1 MSIEDTVKTLSD
13 SLTQTI
19 LEEVKGNV
27 KRELN
32 HTVKEYVNSLD
43 ITDIVNDAIGTHI
56 NTWLE
61 NHQDWLTKTV
71 NPIVDLVRR
80 DASAEI
86 LKQAQH
92 DIAEAI
98 RVKSKDFDSLATKAF
113 SDNFF
118 KRVEQFDFP
127 ESSIPAHSLNF
138 DNGQRISGDFVE
150 AGIIKGFNS
159 TGIQDAATDCRV
171 TIMDGT
177 TVFENH
183 LVAQGLRVV
192 GDVELE
198 GMISI
203 SGQVDPGSKF
213 YSDLVESVR
222 VTVNNGIDENM
233 FTRYSDK
240 VMDRI
245 RVEGVD
251 VANLQVKGKPAFED
265 GKLANHIGD
274 SNLRTV
280 GMLKELQVQGEFFSS
295 ETLYSSKNRVGINTM
310 EPGAA
315 LTVWDQEVEIEIGKS
330 SNETARIA
338 TTHKQDLIL
347 GSNRQPNMRLSAD
360 GSTELQ
366 KLRLGTQTFAS
377 SPTPPNYSG
386 NKGDVV
392 FNANPNL
399 GGPMGWV
406 CLGSSNWANFGIID

>member
-1 MSIEDTVKTLSD
+1 MSIENTVKTLSD

-27 KRELN
+27 KRELQ
-32 HTVKEYVNSLD
+32 HTVKEYVTSLD
-43 ITDIVNDAIGTHI
+43 ISSIVNDAIGAHI
-56 NTWLE
+56 NAWLE

-86 LKQAQH
+86 LKQAQT
-92 DIAEAI
+92 DIANAI
-98 RVKSKDFDSLATKAF
+98 KIKTKDFDSLATKAF
-113 SDNFF
+113 ADNFF
-118 KRVEQFDFP
+118 KQLDNFNFP
-127 ESSIPAHSLNF
+127 DNSVPARSLNF
-138 DNGQRISGDFVE
+138 DNGQRISGDFIE

-159 TGIQDAATDCRV
+159 TGIQDAASDCRV
-171 TIMDGT
+171 TIMDDS
-177 TVFENH
+177 TVFENR

-192 GDVELE
+192 GNVELE

-203 SGQVDPGSKF
+203 SGQVDSGSKF

-222 VTVNNGIDENM
+222 VTVNNGMDDNM

-251 VANLQVKGKPAFED
+251 VSNLQVKGKPAFED
-265 GKLANHIGD
+265 GKLSGHIQD

-295 ETLYSSKNRVGINTM
+295 ETLYTSKNRVGINTM

-315 LTVWDQEVEIEIGKS
+315 LSIWDQEVEIEIGKFDA
-330 SNETARIA
+330 ETARI
-338 TTHKQDLIL
+338 TTTRKQDLVI
-347 GSNRQPNMRLSAD
+347 GSNRKSNIRLSPD
-360 GSTELQ
+360 GNTELQ

-377 SPTPPNYSG
+377 SPTPPNYAA

-399 GGPMGWV
+399 GGPLGWV
-406 CLGSSNWANFGIID
+406 CMGSSNWANFGLID

>member
-1 MSIEDTVKTLSD
+1 MSIENTVKTLSD

-27 KRELN
+27 KRELQ

-43 ITDIVNDAIGTHI
+43 ISSIVNDAIGAHI

-86 LKQAQH
+86 LKQAQT

-98 RVKSKDFDSLATKAF
+98 KIKTKDFDALATKAF
-113 SDNFF
+113 ADNFF
-118 KRVEQFDFP
+118 KQLDNFNFP
-127 ESSIPAHSLNF
+127 DNSVPVSSLNF

-159 TGIQDAATDCRV
+159 TGIQDAASDCRV
-171 TIMDGT
+171 TIMDEA
-177 TVFENH
+177 TVFENR

-198 GMISI
+198 GVISI

-222 VTVNNGIDENM
+222 VTVNNGMDDNM

-251 VANLQVKGKPAFED
+251 VSNLQVKGKLAFED
-265 GKLANHIGD
+265 GKLSGHIQD

-295 ETLYSSKNRVGINTM
+295 ETLYSSKGRVGINTM

-315 LTVWDQEVEIEIGKS
+315 LSVWDQEVEIEIGKFDS
-330 SNETARIA
+330 ETARI
-338 TTHKQDLIL
+338 TTTRKQDLVI
-347 GSNRQPNMRLSAD
+347 GSNRKSNIRLSPD
-360 GSTELQ
+360 GNTELQ

-377 SPTPPNYSG
+377 APTPPNYAA

-399 GGPMGWV
+399 GGPLGWV
-406 CLGSSNWANFGIID
+406 CLGSSNWANFGLID